1 MPTGPRGERRPADSI
16 GLAVLV
22 GKIAT
27 GEVEDSVRAEASA
40 AAAALGRRGGQA
52 RAKKLSPDERSAI
65 ARKAAAARYA
75 KP

>member
-16 GLAVLV
+16 GLAVMV

-27 GEVEDSVRAEASA
+27 GDIQDEARAETSA

-52 RAKKLSPDERSAI
+52 RAKNLSADERSAI
-65 ARKAAAARYA
+65 ARKAATARYA
-75 KP
+75 KR